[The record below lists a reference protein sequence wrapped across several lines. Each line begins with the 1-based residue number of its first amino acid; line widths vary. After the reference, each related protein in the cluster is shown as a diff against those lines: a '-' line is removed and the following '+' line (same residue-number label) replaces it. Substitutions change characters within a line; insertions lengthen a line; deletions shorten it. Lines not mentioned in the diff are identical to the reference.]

1 MIMQDK
7 KEALAIDTQSWLL
20 RLRTTADPEAQLSD
34 LARLLGRP
42 KDHPSLAASVEV
54 RAPCWVPDAV
64 ARWPSVF
71 ENSIYAL
78 SVRPKK
84 GWIIRSVR
92 HPVFSSIE
100 DSLDVE
106 DGTWRG
112 TIKTGNDIGWFPL
125 EIAVQDESTL
135 ELRTDSVAWQVWPLK
150 LDYAND
156 LKAVTSTIESEYPL
170 WIFSFGSM
178 TENDAGRSSGR
189 NDRFLLLWFAQ
200 FRKVW
205 EGLEKGLSIVIEN
218 PHMAIVQET
227 SSVRLDRLK
236 GRLNHRLEE
245 KIAEDGIQ
253 TGHRYDTDIW
263 HSSLDTPENRFVL
276 HVLNECLIGL
286 QRFRTAI
293 DRPGI
298 SASFLARLNG
308 WIRSMATIKANPMF
322 RGVGSFTGMSQESL
336 VLYNRTGY
344 SAVYRAW
351 LELRRCL
358 EFFAHAA
365 SSRLGMRSINELYEI
380 WCFLEVRNILV
391 NLGLVL
397 KEKKSP
403 RWRTNGVQ
411 RDIDNSSAFRFEGA
425 NGVRL
430 SLSHEPVFSR
440 SGDRKLVSFT
450 VSQRPD
456 IVLEAH
462 WPAAVET
469 PERRLLWIFDA
480 KYRLKVK
487 QPEDLWN
494 RDEGMGRVSEYL
506 VPPDAIDQM
515 HRYRDSI
522 YLISEDEKSRPVI
535 SALALYPG
543 LFDQTA
549 ALSNNPY
556 YSAIS
561 EVGIG
566 AFPLVPGENG
576 SIWLQEYL
584 EDALELRNPAAV
596 TDRTSVKIPVSG
608 LKYSEDDVLIVYLS
622 SDRDREYLNKFSDG
636 YAEHYHIYVRGGPSP
651 SRLERVH
658 YLAVIDIPRSDGP
671 YRMIR
676 GVYLIRETQR
686 RKRGNIDPSASGTSK
701 PRDSMADC
709 HLLLIG
715 NYLQLPQPLAVARG
729 GGHWFR
735 YTSLTKLFEAKNF
748 SDLCTVRE

>member
-1 MIMQDK
+1 MQQK
-7 KEALAIDTQSWLL
+7 KEALVIDTQSWLL
-20 RLRTTADPEAQLSD
+20 RLRTTADPDAQLSD

-42 KDHPSLAASVEV
+42 KDHPSLAGSIEV
-54 RAPCWVPDAV
+54 HAPCWIPNDA
-64 ARWPSVF
+64 ARCPSVF
-71 ENSIYAL
+71 ENSIYTL
-78 SVRPKK
+78 SVHPKK
-84 GWIIRSVR
+84 GWLIRSVR
-92 HPVFSSIE
+92 HPVFSYIE
-100 DSLDVE
+100 DSLDAE
-106 DGTWRG
+106 EGIWRG

-125 EIAVQDESTL
+125 EIVVQDESTL
-135 ELRTDSVAWQVWPLK
+135 EMRTDSVAWQVWPLK

-156 LKAVTSTIESEYPL
+156 LRAIANTIESEYPL
-170 WIFSFGSM
+170 WIFSFGPM
-178 TENDAGRSSGR
+178 TENDAGKGSGR
-189 NDRFLLLWFAQ
+189 NDRFLLLWFSQ

-205 EGLEKGLSIVIEN
+205 ESLERGLNIVIEN
-218 PHMAIVQET
+218 PHMALIQET
-227 SSVRLDRLK
+227 SFVRLDRLK
-236 GRLNHRLEE
+236 GRLNHCLEE
-245 KIAEDGIQ
+245 KIAEEGIQ
-253 TGHRYDTDIW
+253 SDSRYDTDMW

-276 HVLNECLIGL
+276 HVLNVCLVGL

-293 DRPGI
+293 DHPGL

-322 RGVGSFTGMSQESL
+322 RGIGSFTGMSQESL

-358 EFFAHAA
+358 EFFARAA

-380 WCFLEVRNILV
+380 WCFLEVRTILV
-391 NLGLVL
+391 NLGLVV

-403 RWRTNGVQ
+403 RWRTSGVQ
-411 RDIDNSSAFRFEGA
+411 RDIDNSSLFRFEGP

-440 SGDRKLVSFT
+440 SGDRNLVSFT

-462 WPAAVET
+462 WPASEEN

-480 KYRLKVK
+480 KYRLKIK
-487 QPEDLWN
+487 QPEGFWN
-494 RDEGMGRVSEYL
+494 RDGAMGRISEYL

-522 YLISEDEKSRPVI
+522 YLMSEDEKSRPVI

-549 ALSNNPY
+549 TLKNNPY
-556 YSAIS
+556 YEAIS

-576 SIWLQEYL
+576 NKWLKEYL
-584 EDALELRNPAAV
+584 EAALELHNPGVV

-608 LKYSEDDVLIVYLS
+608 LNYPEDDVLLIYLS
-622 SDRDREYLNKFSDG
+622 SSRDQDYLKHFSNG
-636 YAEHYHIYVRGGPSP
+636 YAEQYHIYVQGGPSP

-658 YLAVIDIPRSDGP
+658 YLAVIDVPRSDSP
-671 YRMIR
+671 CRMIR
-676 GVYLIRETQR
+676 GVYLIREKQR
-686 RKRGNIDPSASGTSK
+686 RKRGDIGPLASGTSK

-709 HLLLIG
+709 HLLSIG
-715 NYLQLPQPLAVARG
+715 NYLQLPQPLPVTRE

-735 YTSLTKLFEAKNF
+735 YTSLTRLFEAKNF
-748 SDLCTVRE
+748 SDLRAVRE